1 MTWRKKLQNLSAS
14 LFCPH
19 WSGDSSLS
27 VCGSVGECQWA
38 VCVLWTYTARCRP
51 QMSNLEGVEWSKW
64 EMLLSVL
71 LEGYAHWMGSTVVS
85 GTVMSISSPLTS
97 LLMCYR
103 TVIMQANRL
112 GLLQYRV
119 NGGHFKAGGDAR
131 SKVEVNIRSNC
142 SEHDLSTHP
151 GIPSGPVAFLLLTL
165 LRALLS
171 PQCQQCSHDCR
182 CCWPQILFKYST
194 WELST
199 SAKLCNLPQ

>member
-1 MTWRKKLQNLSAS
+1 
-14 LFCPH
+14 
-19 WSGDSSLS
+19 
-27 VCGSVGECQWA
+27 
-38 VCVLWTYTARCRP
+38 
-51 QMSNLEGVEWSKW
+51 MSNLEGVEWSKW
-64 EMLLSVL
+64 EMVLSVL

-85 GTVMSISSPLTS
+85 GTVMSISSPLMS
-97 LLMCYR
+97 SLMCYR

-112 GLLQYRV
+112 GLLQYRG

-131 SKVEVNIRSNC
+131 SKIEVNIRSNC

-182 CCWPQILFKYST
+182 CCWPQILFPPGSCPHLLNCVIC
-194 WELST
+194 LSNQFR
-199 SAKLCNLPQ
+199 NLYVFLECILIVPMYWCDS